1 MTRYIFITGGVVSSL
16 GKGITSATLGALLQA
31 HGFRVKLRKL
41 DPYLNVDPGT
51 MSPSEHGEVFVTDD
65 GTEGDLD
72 LGHYERF
79 TGINT
84 TQNDSTTTGKIYN
97 ALLKEER
104 RGNFLG
110 KTIQIIPHVTNA
122 IKKFILNATDDC
134 DFALIEIGGT
144 VGDIE
149 ALPFF
154 EAIRQLGFELGKNR
168 ICFIHLT
175 YLPYIAMAG
184 ELKTKPTQHS
194 VKTLQSLGIQPDI
207 LMCRADVIIPDGELS
222 KISQFCNVDRKNV
235 IPAPNAQNIYQIPL
249 LYHENGLDKQVL
261 EYFFPQNMDRSGDG
275 EDSKNTKN
283 KKVNRNGKN
292 SENGNNSTTIP
303 PIDLTTWRSINKKI
317 TSPKRTIPLA
327 VVGKYTNHRDSYKS
341 LVEALNHGA
350 MANDARV
357 DIIWI
362 DSRNLKSEEQ
372 LKKQIGDKV
381 AILVPGGF
389 GKDGVAGKIVA
400 AGYARKNNIPY
411 LGICLGMQ
419 VAVIEFARNVLGL
432 EDANSTEFDSK
443 TGNPVIGLM
452 TEWSRNGKRE
462 QRDEN
467 SDLGGTMRLGGYDT
481 KLRPDSLLHKIYGKD
496 MIRERHRHRY
506 EVNSSYISQ
515 FEERGLIFSGISL
528 DGKLPEC
535 VELKNH
541 KFFVGVQFHPEL
553 VSRPFAPAPLFE
565 AFVREGGK
573 G

>member
-16 GKGITSATLGALLQA
+16 GKGIVSATLGALLQA

-65 GTEGDLD
+65 GIEGDLD

-97 ALLKEER
+97 TLLKEER
-104 RGNFLG
+104 KGNFLG

-134 DFALIEIGGT
+134 DFTLIEIGGT

-154 EAIRQLGFELGKNR
+154 EAIRQLGFELGKDR

-194 VKTLQSLGIQPDI
+194 VRTLQSIGIQPDI
-207 LMCRADVIIPDGELS
+207 LMCRADTAISANELF
-222 KISQFCNVDRKNV
+222 KISQFCNVDKKNV
-235 IPAPNAQNIYQIPL
+235 IPAPNAQNIYQVPL
-249 LYHENGLDKQVL
+249 LYHKNGLDKQVL
-261 EYFFPQNMDRSGDG
+261 EYFFPQN
-275 EDSKNTKN
+275 
-283 KKVNRNGKN
+283 
-292 SENGNNSTTIP
+292 NNLAYKA
-303 PIDLTTWRSINKKI
+303 DLNIWEEINKKI
-317 TSPKRTIPLA
+317 SFPKKTIPIA
-327 VVGKYTNHRDSYKS
+327 IVGKYINHKDSYKS

-350 MANDARV
+350 IANNVKA

-362 DSRNLKSEEQ
+362 DSRTLKSEEQ
-372 LKKQIGDKV
+372 LKEQLGGNIG
-381 AILVPGGF
+381 ILVPGGF
-389 GKDGVAGKIVA
+389 GNDGVEGKIIA
-400 AGYARKNNIPY
+400 ASYARKNNIPY
-411 LGICLGMQ
+411 FGICLGMQ
-419 VAVIEFARNVLGL
+419 VAIIEFARNVLKL
-432 EDANSTEFDSK
+432 EDANSTEFDAK
-443 TGNPVIGLM
+443 TKNPVIGLM
-452 TEWSRNGKRE
+452 TEWYRNGKQERRN
-462 QRDEN
+462 RD

-481 KLRPDSLLHKIYGKD
+481 RLQPQSLLHKIYGKD
-496 MIRERHRHRY
+496 LIRERHRHRY
-506 EVNSSYISQ
+506 EVNLNYRQQ
-515 FEERGLIFSGISL
+515 FEEKGLIFSGMSI

-535 VELKNH
+535 IELNNH
-541 KFFVGVQFHPEL
+541 RFFVGVQFHPEL
-553 VSRPFAPAPLFE
+553 ISRPFAVAPLFE
-565 AFVREGGK
+565 AFVKESGGI
-573 G
+573 